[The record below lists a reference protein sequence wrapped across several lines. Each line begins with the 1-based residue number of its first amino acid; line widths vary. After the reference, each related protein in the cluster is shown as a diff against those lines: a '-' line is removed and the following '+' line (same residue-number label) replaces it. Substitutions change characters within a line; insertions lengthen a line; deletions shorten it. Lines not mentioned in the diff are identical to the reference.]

1 MKEDIESPSEHEDMT
16 EIKDPTKDA
25 DKLQE
30 QEVITDEFVD
40 EIDHDMEMIRGQ
52 MDLDLKGM
60 EDGEEAWDVERL
72 DT

>member
-1 MKEDIESPSEHEDMT
+1 MKIWQRL
-16 EIKDPTKDA
+16 KDPTKDA